1 METFAFDFQA
11 RRVPIGGYFPPD
23 FGGSC
28 ASCTNLLRVP
38 FERAGISGLP
48 YPVTKLVANAASNLS
63 ILGIPEMP
71 GIHTPTNILND
82 SGFEKIGIVDNG
94 EPELAYAQALV
105 VGRPEWANT
114 FGGWMSQKVSQLENL
129 PNWKSVKNWKSAW
142 EALRIRIG
150 QSESSVGHAIRRLMN
165 VDDDEV
171 PKSVSDTTVAFYLRS
186 DMEAGHI
193 ITERVLPAI
202 LALFENKSELLLL
215 SELQSNS
222 DIVALVRQGLMDS
235 ALMKENWYHDDL
247 SNR

>member
-1 METFAFDFQA
+1 M
-11 RRVPIGGYFPPD
+11 
-23 FGGSC
+23 
-28 ASCTNLLRVP
+28 P
-38 FERAGISGLP
+38 FERAGVSELP
-48 YPVTKLVANAASNLS
+48 YPIAKLVPNAASNLA

-105 VGRPEWANT
+105 VGRPELADT
-114 FGGWMSQKVSQLENL
+114 FGGCMSQKVLQLENL
-129 PNWKSVKNWKSAW
+129 PNWRSVKNWKSAW

-171 PKSVSDTTVAFYLRS
+171 PKSVSDTTIAFYLRS

-193 ITERVLPAI
+193 ITKRVLPAI
-202 LALFENKSELLLL
+202 LPFFEGTSELLLL
-215 SELQSNS
+215 SQLRNNP
-222 DIVALVRQGLMDS
+222 DIVEVVRHGLMDS
-235 ALMKENWYHDDL
+235 ALMKENWYRD
-247 SNR
+247 